1 MASPTTSTPAAAHQ
15 KCPSCG
21 AESIGK
27 FCSNCGN
34 ALAGATCGAC
44 GSALTPGAK
53 FCHRCG
59 TAAGAGGTAPGTREQ
74 RGFSNALPW
83 SVAAIAL
90 VALVALVAGQ
100 RFGRASSDSSNA
112 ASAAPTDAQGAP
124 FAPFAGGAGGARP
137 PDISAMSP
145 AERAIRLYDRVMM
158 AHEHGRADSVQLFA
172 PMAIAAYQQLDS
184 LDADARYDMGRIAAV
199 SGDETLARAQADTIL
214 TTQPKHLLGLILAG
228 NAARMR
234 KDIGA
239 ERSYYDRFVAAAPSE
254 RAKQVPEYI
263 THQNDIT
270 IALSGKRP

>member
-1 MASPTTSTPAAAHQ
+1 M
-15 KCPSCG
+15 
-21 AESIGK
+21 GK
-27 FCSNCGN
+27 FCSNCGT

-44 GSALTPGAK
+44 ESALTPGAK

-59 TAAGAGGTAPGTREQ
+59 TPAGAGGTAPGAHEQ

-100 RFGRASSDSSNA
+100 RFGRSSNDA
-112 ASAAPTDAQGAP
+112 SSAAPTDAQGAL
-124 FAPFAGGAGGARP
+124 FASGATGGRP
-137 PDISAMSP
+137 PDISSMSP

-184 LDADARYDMGRIAAV
+184 LDADARYDLGRIAAV
-199 SGDETLARAQADTIL
+199 AGNETLARAQADTIL
-214 TTQPKHLLGLILAG
+214 ATQPKHLLGLILAG

-234 KDIGA
+234 NDIAA
-239 ERSYYDRFVAAAPSE
+239 ERLYYDRFVAAAPSE
-254 RAKQVPEYI
+254 RAKQIPEYV
-263 THQNDIT
+263 THQNDIN
-270 IALSGKRP
+270 IALTGKRP